1 MFKRIRY
8 TFGRITPKGVRKSSA
23 IYKDPFIKRGRGCL
37 CENGTYS
44 SHCCDGSIQGQGIGD
59 INVIVACLD
68 TYYENTY
75 YDCDYYE

>member
-44 SHCCDGSIQGQGIGD
+44 THCCDGSIQGQGIGD
-59 INVIVACLD
+59 IGFCG
-68 TYYENTY
+68 TYVVEDYW
-75 YDCDYYE
+75 DCGYTE